1 MQSGKGNHVDSQFSQ
16 ISVQLSRESKTSG
29 DTGHGKRDQMVQI
42 AIGWG
47 CEFQGTET
55 NVIKGLIVDAESL
68 VGVFHKFVNGEGGI
82 IGFYDGVTDLKKI
95 NKLIFTKKIP
105 NYAFSRIFFR

>member
-16 ISVQLSRESKTSG
+16 ISVQLTRKSKASG
-29 DTGHGKRDQMVQI
+29 DTRHGKRDQMVQI

-55 NVIKGLIVDAESL
+55 DVIKGLIINAECLIS
-68 VGVFHKFVNGEGGI
+68 VFHKLVNGKGGI
-82 IGFYDGVTDLKKI
+82 VRFYDGVTDLKR
-95 NKLIFTKKIP
+95 KK
-105 NYAFSRIFFR
+105 NNCGLSRIRFFFVIIY